1 MIAHYVTQV
10 RSFTFFYNREKLAI
24 FVNMPENV
32 FILAVHDILKIL
44 RYIHIS
50 NPK

>member
-10 RSFTFFYNREKLAI
+10 RSFTFFYNREKL
-24 FVNMPENV
+24 NV
-32 FILAVHDILKIL
+32 FILAVHDLLKIL